1 MRAGLHLAHVLVS
14 KRLGGGHREV
24 RENSRK
30 GTTLLALTRGPL
42 LNAALV
48 EGRGVCPRGFPTQGL
63 RARPSPSSPVP
74 SIRTSRVPS
83 VYGASKGRLGMEAY
97 FHSDVMS
104 ALLTGLGQTISKV

>member
-48 EGRGVCPRGFPTQGL
+48 GVEVQKTQLGVGVVRPWRRGGEP
-63 RARPSPSSPVP
+63 
-74 SIRTSRVPS
+74 
-83 VYGASKGRLGMEAY
+83 KRLGLEWGGPRRELPGGG
-97 FHSDVMS
+97 SQVGVLETGPDVSEVCDIDSPLS
-104 ALLTGLGQTISKV
+104 AL